1 MTKEL
6 IISVIIV
13 VVIVVGDT
21 FTTRYTNKSI
31 ETTTQS
37 LSEIREE
44 IEKKNE
50 EEIDADKLKE
60 QIKNIRNDWNKRHKK
75 LAIYIEHDELE
86 KIETDLAGLNGYL
99 DKEEYGD
106 SMAQLDISVYV
117 LEHIKNKTVLSLI
130 NIF

>member
-37 LSEIREE
+37 LS
-44 IEKKNE
+44 
-50 EEIDADKLKE
+50 
-60 QIKNIRNDWNKRHKK
+60 
-75 LAIYIEHDELE
+75 
-86 KIETDLAGLNGYL
+86 
-99 DKEEYGD
+99 
-106 SMAQLDISVYV
+106 
-117 LEHIKNKTVLSLI
+117 
-130 NIF
+130 